1 MPLQKFGRYEIEQE
15 LGRGGM
21 AVVYL
26 ARDPYMKRQVAV
38 KVLPHQFTSDPQF
51 RARFQREA
59 EIIAALEHPHIV
71 PIHDYG
77 EQDEQLFL
85 VMRYMTGGSLADHVR
100 RGPLSTMEIARVV
113 PPLASALDKAH
124 ARGIIHRDLKPS
136 NILFDGDG
144 EPYISDFGIAKFT
157 QAGTLLSGNALVG
170 TPVYMS
176 PEQWR
181 GEKIDGRSDIYALG
195 VMLYQILSGRLPY
208 EASTPAE
215 VMFKCLMEAPPRLLD
230 TISDLSPMLETVVA
244 RAMAKDR
251 DERFGTA
258 GELATALQTAIQ
270 NVPQGVGVSSTL
282 IEAALPA
289 RPETTPEAVE
299 AEVGELPSVA
309 PPTVRATP
317 PPTMPAAIAPETIE
331 GDGGRTAEE
340 DGGSQAEAPTTI
352 MVPVE
357 ATEAESLLAEAG
369 APAPTELP
377 VETVKA
383 LAEPELV
390 ASIPKVVPPPARPV
404 TQRAPRPLARFV
416 WPAAGLAVIAL
427 LIVGGA
433 VFGPGIFSTAAAT
446 PTAMSAAIVGTS
458 ASPTRTISSSPA
470 LTPTPSITPARTPRP
485 TTTSISENDTSWV
498 EPIVA
503 FSEPILAAIAN
514 QTPDF
519 QDDFSTRAGGWTRAD
534 SCAEWRLKYV
544 DGEMVV
550 SDCHVSREMWYPN
563 FVAEMD
569 ARFLPGSSPDSELR
583 FHYRRDPSPGGGAP
597 YFFDLEYSGD
607 VEIGFEELGSPG
619 KHTRLPD
626 VARPGA
632 NVNNHVLI
640 LVKDQAVALFVN
652 DRPVYYGTLPILW
665 KNGGMEW
672 SFGDTV
678 AFDNFKVWDI
688 SNLSL
693 PVTPAP

>member
-1 MPLQKFGRYEIEQE
+1 MPYQKFGRYEIERE

-26 ARDPYMKRQVAV
+26 ARDPYVKRQVAV

-100 RGPLSTMEIARVV
+100 RGPLSTTEIAHIV

-144 EPYISDFGIAKFT
+144 EPYISDFGIAKLT
-157 QAGTLLSGNALVG
+157 QASTLLSGNALVG

-181 GEKIDGRSDIYALG
+181 GEKVDERSDVYALG

-215 VMFKCLMEAPPRLLD
+215 VMFKCLMEPPPRLLD
-230 TISDLSPMLETVVA
+230 AVSDLSPMLETVVA

-258 GELATALQTAIQ
+258 GELAKALQTAIR
-270 NVPQGVGVSSTL
+270 NAPQGAGVSSTL
-282 IEAALPA
+282 IEAAVPA
-289 RPETTPEAVE
+289 QPETTPKAVE
-299 AEVGELPSVA
+299 ADVEELPPVA

-317 PPTMPAAIAPETIE
+317 RPTIPIAIAPEDVK
-331 GDGGRTAEE
+331 GDGDPTTE
-340 DGGSQAEAPTTI
+340 DEGSQTEVSATLTAPAEA
-352 MVPVE
+352 VE
-357 ATEAESLLAEAG
+357 AEDLSAEAG
-369 APAPTELP
+369 VPTQSELP
-377 VETVKA
+377 VEAVKT

-390 ASIPKVVPPPARPV
+390 ASIPKVVPPPARPA
-404 TQRAPRPLARFV
+404 TEKAPRPLARFAL
-416 WPAAGLAVIAL
+416 PAVGLAVIAL

-433 VFGPGIFSTAAAT
+433 VFGPGLFNTAAT
-446 PTAMSAAIVGTS
+446 IPTEMSVAILETS
-458 ASPTRTISSSPA
+458 SSPTRTISPSPA
-470 LTPTPSITPARTPRP
+470 LTLMPTITPTRTPQPTITPTPPPAWV
-485 TTTSISENDTSWV
+485 TSF
-498 EPIVA
+498 A
-503 FSEPILAAIAN
+503 EPILAAVAD
-514 QTPDF
+514 QPPDF
-519 QDDFSTRAGGWTRAD
+519 QDDFSTRAGGWTRSE
-534 SCAEWRLKYV
+534 SCAEWKLKYV

-550 SDCHVSREMWYPN
+550 SDCSVSREMWYTD

-569 ARFLPGSSPDSELR
+569 ARFLPGSSSDSQWR

-597 YFFDLEYSGD
+597 YFFDFRYSGD
-607 VEIGFEELGSPG
+607 VGVGFEELGSPG
-619 KHTRLPD
+619 EYTGLSD
-626 VARPGA
+626 VARSGTS
-632 NVNNHVLI
+632 VNHVLVI
-640 LVKDQAVALFVN
+640 AKDQTVALFVN
-652 DRPVYYGTLPILW
+652 DRPVYYGALPILW
-665 KNGGMEW
+665 KNGGMMW
-672 SFGDTV
+672 GAGWDTGIV

-688 SNLSL
+688 SDIPLA
-693 PVTPAP
+693 VTPAP